1 MEWAAGEYGLYCMAV
16 KVSFFPCLFGGMRGC
31 PQPCLMSPQKE
42 LGEVSG
48 MTVMWQAVLTKRKE
62 SLSSPPPPFLSFF
75 PFIAS
80 PFLPPGFDLG
90 WGWGAGKS
98 QQNFGLE
105 KWLMTT
111 FSSKSQWAR
120 QRRAWPKP
128 QQCNWNYRASSR
140 RKSCWTWLER
150 HRERDG
156 QTPPWWSVP

>member
-1 MEWAAGEYGLYCMAV
+1 MGCWGIWTVLYGCKGQLFPLSLWRNAGLSSALPHESSEGA
-16 KVSFFPCLFGGMRGC
+16 GGGGRDDCDVAG
-31 PQPCLMSPQKE
+31 SSNKKE
-42 LGEVSG
+42 
-48 MTVMWQAVLTKRKE
+48 RKF
-62 SLSSPPPPFLSFF
+62 LSPPPFCFFLFS
-75 PFIAS
+75 FIAS

-90 WGWGAGKS
+90 GGWGAGKS

-156 QTPPWWSVP
+156 QIPP

>member
-1 MEWAAGEYGLYCMAV
+1 MEWDAGEYGPYCMAV
-16 KVSFFPCLFGGMRGC
+16 KVSFFPCLSGGMRAC
-31 PQPCLMSPQKE
+31 PQPCPTSPQKE
-42 LGEVSG
+42 LG
-48 MTVMWQAVLTKRKE
+48 AVVGNGCDVAGRSNKKETKF
-62 SLSSPPPPFLSFF
+62 SLLSFF
-75 PFIAS
+75 SFFFSPFIAS

-111 FSSKSQWAR
+111 FCSKSQWAR

-128 QQCNWNYRASSR
+128 QQCNWNYRASLR

-150 HRERDG
+150 HREQDR
-156 QTPPWWSVP
+156 QIPPW

>member
-1 MEWAAGEYGLYCMAV
+1 MSRCRMEWDAGEYGPYCIAV
-16 KVSFFPCLFGGMRGC
+16 KVSFFPCLSGGMRAC
-31 PQPCLMSPQKE
+31 PQPCLTSPQKE
-42 LGEVSG
+42 LGAVAG
-48 MTVMWQAVLTKRKE
+48 TAVMWQAVLTKRKE
-62 SLSSPPPPFLSFF
+62 SFPPFLSFLSF
-75 PFIAS
+75 LPFIAS

-111 FSSKSQWAR
+111 FCSKSQWAR

-150 HRERDG
+150 
-156 QTPPWWSVP
+156 QIPPW